1 MTDQYNPIE
10 LITIQANYPYS
21 NPNYPG
27 LCDNWKTFCRVYAE
41 LQIGA
46 GREFFGAKQ
55 INAELDGI
63 IKTLQFVRGITNSMR
78 INCSYGILPIISVIP
93 LKHKNSVEIHIG
105 KQRFIGG

>member
-1 MTDQYNPIE
+1 MPDQYNPIE

-21 NPNYPG
+21 DPNCG
-27 LCDNWKTFCRVYAE
+27 LSDNWKTFCQVYAE